1 MSFLFFWYTDKEK
14 INSFTPI
21 IMIYLEKK
29 HIPLLVFNL
38 GVIAFFGSKFLSPL
52 NYEFL
57 IYIGVIIVFLLL
69 ILFTNKYMRY
79 NMLLLWCLS
88 IWAFLHMAGGGLSYQ
103 GVIWYQ
109 QILIPISEY
118 YSILRYDQMIHAFG
132 FFTATLLSYEI
143 LKIQLK
149 TPKVNFG
156 LGLVL
161 VMAGCGF
168 GAFNEIIEF
177 IVDQSLPE
185 SGVGGYI
192 NTSLDLISNFVWAV
206 IAVVCIK
213 LFLEKR

>member
-1 MSFLFFWYTDKEK
+1 
-14 INSFTPI
+14 
-21 IMIYLEKK
+21 MIYLEKK
-29 HIPLLVFNL
+29 HIPLLAFNI
-38 GVIAFFGSKFLSPL
+38 GVILFFGSKFLFPL

-57 IYIGVIIVFLLL
+57 IYIGVIIVFLLV
-69 ILFTNKYMRY
+69 ILFTNKSMKY
-79 NMLLLWCLS
+79 NTVLLWCLS
-88 IWAFLHMAGGGLSYQ
+88 IWAFLHMAGGWLSYN

-118 YSILRYDQMIHAFG
+118 YSVLRYDQAIHAFG

-143 LKIQLK
+143 LKTKLK
-149 TPKVNFG
+149 TPSINFG

-161 VMAGCGF
+161 VMAGCWF

-192 NTSLDLISNFVWAV
+192 NTSLDLISNFVWSVVAV
-206 IAVVCIK
+206 IFIK
-213 LFLEKR
+213 LFLEKK